1 MAKLEEP
8 NVAFPAAVAAAEAVI
23 DHVDELSNLVG
34 RKVENWNGF
43 PGKVDEF
50 FARNQ
55 EFQLRHCDAENPG
68 KRAKKL
74 MKVTHQELLDL
85 LIGDDDGVFDD
96 EVIPEEEEVLLE
108 ETEEAEAPA
117 AASAIAA
124 SLPP

>member
-1 MAKLEEP
+1 MSLRSASIVMPEDTTGRHFKKTGDGQLEEP

-43 PGKVDEF
+43 PGKVDKF
-50 FARNQ
+50 FVRNQ
-55 EFQLRHCDAENPG
+55 EFQVRYYDAENPG

-85 LIGDDDGVFDD
+85 LIEDDDGVFDD
-96 EVIPEEEEVLLE
+96 EVIW
-108 ETEEAEAPA
+108 T
-117 AASAIAA
+117 
-124 SLPP
+124 